1 MKALSVRQPWA
12 AALADGQKKI
22 EFRSRPINYRGKLLI
37 CASKSG
43 EDFFIEPAFGEFK
56 GKKVFL
62 PKGVMMVVVNIIDC
76 RPTTDEDLKEFGA
89 PDSKDGWFSWIID
102 EEEGYTVI
110 PREVKGKVSLF
121 NVDDDLIEDMPE
133 TDDKGNPLCWADYDY
148 PNKPDFN

>member
-62 PKGVMMVVVNIIDC
+62 PKGVMMGVVEIIDC

-89 PDSKDGWFSWIID
+89 PDSKDGWFSWILSD
-102 EEEGYTVI
+102 DFDTVI
-110 PREVKGKVSLF
+110 PKEIKGKVSLF
-121 NVDDDLIEDMPE
+121 NVDDDLIESIP
-133 TDDKGNPLCWADYDY
+133 TADNENEQLFWFNYDF
-148 PNKPDFN
+148 PNKTVY